1 MKMGAENMTQI
12 LTTTKTERFHRF
24 IESCLQDDI
33 DSLRG
38 WPLAETATNFGIGIL
53 MFLMASL
60 HLVISATQLA
70 FSLIATVGDLLV
82 KGLTIYYYIC
92 TPLFLK
98 IMPVSRVAGEQQR
111 ASEEQR

>member
-1 MKMGAENMTQI
+1 MAQI

-38 WPLAETATNFGIGIL
+38 WPLVETATNFGIGIL

-82 KGLTIYYYIC
+82 KGLT
-92 TPLFLK
+92 K
-98 IMPVSRVAGEQQR
+98 IMPAPRVAGEQQR